1 MKETRFNKNW
11 VVRFQEQ
18 LNCVS
23 QIIKDTADI
32 EILPFFNQPKSF
44 QTFTKTSGE
53 IVTNIDVKAERR
65 LTKSLLS
72 LLSGSE
78 VIGEEAASENALIY
92 EVLKDDKP
100 VWIIDPLDGTR
111 NFTNGKNCFAI
122 IVALCLGGETLAGW
136 IYDPINVKMYSA
148 YKGVGASINGKSL
161 NIQEC
166 LELSKMIGSTGQNFS
181 KILEKNAGKSGIPKR
196 CDRYRCIGREYG
208 DLATGIL
215 NFAEYSV
222 LKPWDH
228 AAGIL
233 IHSEAGGYA
242 AFLSDKSSYF
252 PVPPIKKTLLV
263 AQNEKVWRELFRIL
277 NLES

>member
-1 MKETRFNKNW
+1 MKDTRFNENW
-11 VVRFQEQ
+11 VLKSQEQ
-18 LNCVS
+18 LDCVS

-32 EILPFFNQPKSF
+32 EILPFFNRPRSF
-44 QTFTKTSGE
+44 QTFTKNSGE
-53 IVTNIDVKAERR
+53 IVTSIDLNAERR

-72 LLSGSE
+72 LLAGSE
-78 VIGEEAASENALIY
+78 VIGEEAASEDALIY
-92 EVLKDDKP
+92 DVLQNDKP
-100 VWIIDPLDGTR
+100 IWIIDPLDGTR

-148 YKGVGASINGKSL
+148 YKGVGARINGKSL
-161 NIQEC
+161 NIKEC
-166 LELSKMIGSTGQNFS
+166 PELSNMIGSTGQKFS
-181 KILEKNAGKSGIPKR
+181 KILEKKAGKFGIPKR

-215 NFAEYSV
+215 TFAEYSA

-228 AAGIL
+228 AAGVL
-233 IHSEAGGYA
+233 IHSEAGGYS
-242 AFLSDKSSYF
+242 AFLSDERHYF

-263 AQNEKVWRELFRIL
+263 AQNEKVWAELSRIL
-277 NLES
+277 NLET

>member
-44 QTFTKTSGE
+44 QKFTKTSGE
-53 IVTNIDVKAERR
+53 IVTNIDVNAERR

-92 EVLKDDKP
+92 NVLKNDKP

-181 KILEKNAGKSGIPKR
+181 KILNSLSHKKGKGLM
-196 CDRYRCIGREYG
+196 DRDDKG
-208 DLATGIL
+208 DYWWELRSCNYLEDFNKAKKIL
-215 NFAEYSV
+215 NYKKEISLDESLTKIIDYMRIKGKKKFEYNYKFLTV
-222 LKPWDH
+222 FLKNNGEFWKQTPKH
-228 AAGIL
+228 
-233 IHSEAGGYA
+233 Y
-242 AFLSDKSSYF
+242 
-252 PVPPIKKTLLV
+252 
-263 AQNEKVWRELFRIL
+263 
-277 NLES
+277 